1 MRREILFRGKR
12 TDTKEWIEGN
22 HITDEQNPSK
32 VYIGYLFG
40 VNDNGAVHDTDIVE
54 VEPET
59 ICQYTSYTDLRKKK
73 AFEHDIIFYEDRQ
86 CHGHI
91 VFKDGCFLIEWEKGR
106 EDLKSDIH
114 FWFTERRAYV
124 VGNAFDNPELL
135 NQ

>member
-12 TDTKEWIEGN
+12 KDYGTWVEGYYVHNFWNDGKDTIHLPDGG
-22 HITDEQNPSK
+22 SC
-32 VYIGYLFG
+32 V
-40 VNDNGAVHDTDIVE
+40 VN
-54 VEPET
+54 PET
-59 ICQYTSYTDLRKKK
+59 VCQYTGYIDFRKKK

-91 VFKDGCFLIEWEKGR
+91 VFKDGCFLIEWEEGR

-114 FWFTERRAYV
+114 FWFTERRVYV
-124 VGNAFDNPELL
+124 VGNVFDNPELL